1 MSSSIIPTE
10 TLKFTDV
17 RPNLSG
23 LLNRVFRREQ
33 RVVITKSG
41 IPVAAL
47 VSIDDLERLN
57 KLDAEWERGFE
68 ILDQIGAAFADQTPE
83 EVEREVG
90 KAVEEARARM
100 RAERRATA
108 GQ

>member
-1 MSSSIIPTE
+1 MASSIIPTE

-17 RPNLSG
+17 RPNLSS
-23 LLNRVFRREQ
+23 LLNRVFRREK
-33 RVVITKSG
+33 RVVIMKSG

-47 VSIDDLERLN
+47 VSMDDLERLS

-68 ILDQIGAAFADQTPE
+68 VLDQIGAAFADQSPE
-83 EVEREVG
+83 EIEREVSR
-90 KAVEEARARM
+90 AIERARARM
-100 RAERRATA
+100 RAERKATV